1 MIPPKV
7 VKLKI
12 TGLVKLQLRN
22 IETNIRVMKLN
33 IIPICGLNIKAM
45 RSTDKLNGIIR
56 EGIINILFMKIVRI
70 IETKILPRIMIVLGI
85 EEKLL
90 GKKSTRM

>member
-12 TGLVKLQLRN
+12 IGLVKLQLRN
-22 IETNIRVMKLN
+22 IETKIKVIKLKR
-33 IIPICGLNIKAM
+33 IPICGLNIKAI

-56 EGIINILFMKIVRI
+56 DGISKILCVIIVRI
-70 IETKILPRIMIVLGI
+70 IDANMKHKIRIVVGI
-85 EEKLL
+85 EEKLR